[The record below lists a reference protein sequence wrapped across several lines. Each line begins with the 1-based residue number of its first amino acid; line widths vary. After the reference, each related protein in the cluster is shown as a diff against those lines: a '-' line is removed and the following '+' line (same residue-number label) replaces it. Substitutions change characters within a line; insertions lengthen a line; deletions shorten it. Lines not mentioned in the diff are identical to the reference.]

1 MVAEPTLLASIIIP
15 SLSKPEVL
23 PIAFYIDRYAKILG
37 VLEVVKQI
45 SIIRKASEK
54 VKEISEE

>member
-15 SLSKPEVL
+15 SLSKQVL